1 MRVLVLALGVSLF
14 GLSACS
20 LQLPGGP
27 VADEPFFAGT
37 YED

>member
-1 MRVLVLALGVSLF
+1 MRVLMIMLAFSMM

-27 VADEPFFAGT
+27 VADEPFFAST

>member
-1 MRVLVLALGVSLF
+1 MRSLALCVIVSVV

-27 VADEPFFAGT
+27 VKDEPFFAST